1 MIRLGCIIGC
11 IGLLLT
17 FGLACCGTARAQ
29 GVPGTGQPAAGPLAE
44 PGNYS
49 FEPQT
54 TLPSGVASVT
64 YGSRNL
70 SAASIQMDSGLIG
83 NTGTRAFVAL
93 GAAHG
98 PDLWRSP
105 DGGRS
110 GVTAQSTAI
119 GLEKVFANGTTV
131 SIGGGWDRAQIG
143 HSRQAAYDPAPP
155 P

>member
-1 MIRLGCIIGC
+1 MIRPGC

-17 FGLACCGTARAQ
+17 LGLACCGAARAQ
-29 GVPGTGQPAAGPLAE
+29 ALAGAMPAAGPLAE

-49 FEPQT
+49 FEPRT
-54 TLPSGVASVT
+54 AAPGGVASVT

-70 SAASIQMDSGLIG
+70 SATSIQMDSGLIG

-93 GAAHG
+93 GAAHE

-110 GVTAQSTAI
+110 GVTMQSTAI
-119 GLEKVFANGTTV
+119 GLEKAFANGTTV
-131 SIGGGWDRAQIG
+131 SIGGGWDHAQYG
-143 HSRQAAYDPAPP
+143 HPRQATYNSAPP

>member
-1 MIRLGCIIGC
+1 MIRPLC
-11 IGLLLT
+11 IGVLLT
-17 FGLACCGTARAQ
+17 LGPACCGATRAQ
-29 GVPGTGQPAAGPLAE
+29 GVPGNGLPAAGLLTE

-49 FEPQT
+49 FEPRT
-54 TLPSGVASVT
+54 AAPGGVASVT

-93 GAAHG
+93 GAVHG
-98 PDLWRSP
+98 PDLWRNA

-110 GVTAQSTAI
+110 GVTAQSTTI

-131 SIGGGWDRAQIG
+131 SVGGGWDHAQFG
-143 HSRQAAYDPAPP
+143 RSRQAAYAPVP
-155 P
+155 VP